1 MCGIC
6 GWIGFGA
13 GGPDAE
19 RLRAMTAVLS
29 HRGPDR
35 QATWVQGPGGLGH
48 ARLSIIDLSDAGN
61 QPMRTE
67 DGRLVIVYNGE
78 VYNFLELRAALKRE
92 GVVFRGHSDTE
103 VVLNAYARWGTA
115 VLPRLNGIFAFA
127 IWDTLENELVLA
139 RDRFGV
145 KPLYYNRLPNGIV
158 FGSEIKA
165 ILASG
170 LVSTR
175 VKPQALHEFAYF
187 GVSLG
192 SNTLFEG
199 IDRLEPGNWL
209 RLREGWSAIQPYWRV
224 ENVAEIKDT
233 EVTAVEKVRSLVE
246 GAVKRQLMSDV
257 PVGVFLSGGV
267 DSSAVTAFACR
278 HHCGTIKTYSVGF
291 DFDRG
296 INELPRASRV
306 AQQFGTDHHE
316 LHLRGGNLPPA
327 IEDLVRHHDEPFSD
341 AANIPLYLLCR
352 ELNGNPRVILQG
364 DGGDEI
370 FGGYRRYALLSQH
383 NWWRVLSKMR
393 GFFPLFGSEK
403 LRRLH
408 RILDAFGQKEDATRM
423 ALLLTMDT
431 TQTSFFNLLTVDWQ
445 AQLRPTDPFSRY
457 REIERRTRGLDPVQQ
472 MLYCDTSI
480 LLPDVFLEKVDKSTM
495 AFSIESRVPLLDNDL
510 TEYAMGLPSRMKVR
524 VSNKKRLLK
533 QAMRGVVPDEV
544 LDGPKTGFGVPF
556 SGWLATSLH
565 EYARGVFEESVARP
579 DSFFDK
585 SILFTVFQAHR
596 NKPEPQSGFILWKAL
611 NLAIWQRQYLQL

>member
-6 GWIGFGA
+6 GWLEYGEQR
-13 GGPDAE
+13 PDVAVV
-19 RLRAMTAVLS
+19 RRMTSTLA

-35 QATWVQGPGGLGH
+35 QATWVQGPAGLGH
-48 ARLSIIDLSDAGN
+48 ARLSIIDLSEAGN
-61 QPMRTE
+61 QPMRSA
-67 DGRLVIVYNGE
+67 DGRHVIVYNGE
-78 VYNFLELRAALKRE
+78 VYNFLELRAELKRE

-127 IWDTLENELVLA
+127 IWDTLENELLLA

-145 KPLYYNRLPNGIV
+145 KPLYYHRLATGIV

-170 LVSTR
+170 LVSTQ

-199 IDRLEPGNWL
+199 IARLEPGNWL
-209 RLREGWSAIQPYWRV
+209 QLRDGRCAIQPYWRV
-224 ENVAEIKDT
+224 ENIAEVKDT
-233 EVTAVEKVRSLVE
+233 EVTAVEKIRALVE
-246 GAVKRQLMSDV
+246 VAVKRQLVSDV

-267 DSSAVTAFACR
+267 DSSAVTAFASR
-278 HHCGTIKTYSVGF
+278 HYGGTIKTYSVGF

-296 INELPRASRV
+296 INELPRARRV
-306 AQQFGTDHHE
+306 AEYFDTDHHE
-316 LHLRGGNLPPA
+316 LHLTGGTLPPV

-341 AANIPLYLLCR
+341 AANVPLYLLCR

-370 FGGYRRYALLSQH
+370 FGGYRRYALLSQY
-383 NWWRVLSKMR
+383 NWWKTLSTMR
-393 GFFPLFGSEK
+393 GFLPRVGSEK

-408 RILDAFGQKEDATRM
+408 RILDAFGQKEDAMRM

-431 TQTSFFNLLTVDWQ
+431 TQTSFVNLLTAGWQ

-457 REIERRTRGLDPVQQ
+457 REMAQRLHALDPVQQ
-472 MLYCDTSI
+472 MLYCDTSM

-510 TEYAMGLPSRMKVR
+510 TDYGMGLPSRMKVR
-524 VSNKKRLLK
+524 ASNKKRLLK
-533 QAMRGVVPDEV
+533 YALRGVVPDEV
-544 LDGPKTGFGVPF
+544 LDGPKTGFGVPY
-556 SGWLATSLH
+556 SYWLATSLH
-565 EYARGVFEESVARP
+565 DYARGVFEEAVARP

-585 SILFTVFQAHR
+585 KILFSVFQAHR
-596 NKPEPQSGFILWKAL
+596 EKPEHQSGFILWKSL
-611 NLAIWQRQYLQL
+611 NLAIWQRQYLQ